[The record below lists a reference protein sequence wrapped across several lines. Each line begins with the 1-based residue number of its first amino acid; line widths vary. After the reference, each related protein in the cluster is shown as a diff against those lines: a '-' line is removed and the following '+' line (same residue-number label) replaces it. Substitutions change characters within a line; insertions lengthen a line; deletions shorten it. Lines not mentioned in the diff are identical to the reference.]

1 MSFLNLNDYLVDLND
16 MSKFIV
22 NNHINENINLKRI
35 IVFFVINKIKFYYKE
50 NNKIKI
56 KSLEFLLLELENLK
70 KKNLQKFLNKIL
82 EVIDKNYNYL
92 SYLKTE
98 MDYIHKFLSD
108 IIDIEKLLKN
118 DFNLIKDILKN
129 NYQQDNII
137 EYNNNLI
144 V

>member
-1 MSFLNLNDYLVDLND
+1 
-16 MSKFIV
+16 
-22 NNHINENINLKRI
+22 
-35 IVFFVINKIKFYYKE
+35 
-50 NNKIKI
+50 
-56 KSLEFLLLELENLK
+56 
-70 KKNLQKFLNKIL
+70 
-82 EVIDKNYNYL
+82 
-92 SYLKTE
+92 